1 MFARW
6 LAVPF
11 VLAAMF
17 ILYLALQG
25 YYQYTSY
32 LIVPLIMLAV
42 IFVLAPQINWWWYKR
57 RPPDLSPGLRALLE
71 QAPGFYQSLNAEDK
85 LRFRQRVALFV
96 MSTDF
101 MPQGME
107 NAPDDVKTAVAASAV
122 TLTFRKP
129 EFLFPKYEHVVLYA
143 HPFPSPQYPETFHTS
158 EVYDDDGVLLFSMEH
173 LMHGF
178 MQPHLYFH
186 SGLYEYAKVFMR
198 VWPVERYPQLGEEH
212 WPALER
218 ISGFSRERIEQWVG
232 LRDLS
237 LTAVAAVCYFVS
249 PERFQEELPEFF
261 QQFREMFAA

>member
-11 VLAAMF
+11 ALAAML

-32 LIVPLIMLAV
+32 LIVPLIFLAV
-42 IFVLAPQINWWWYKR
+42 IFVLAPQINWWWYKHH
-57 RPPDLSPGLRALLE
+57 PPDLPHGLRALLE
-71 QAPGFYQSLNAEDK
+71 QAPGFYRRLNAEDK
-85 LRFRQRVALFV
+85 LRFRQRVALFT

-107 NAPDDVKTAVAASAV
+107 NVPDDVKTVVAASAV
-122 TLTFRKP
+122 TLTFRKQ
-129 EFLFPKYEHVVLYA
+129 EFLLPRYEHVVLYA

-158 EVYDDDGVLLFSMEH
+158 EVYDEDGVLLFSIEH

-178 MQPHLYFH
+178 MQPDLYFH

-198 VWPVERYPQLGEEH
+198 VWPEECQLQVRGEH

-218 ISGFSRERIEQWVG
+218 ISGFSRERIEQWIG
-232 LRDLS
+232 LQDLS
-237 LTAVAAVCYFVS
+237 LTAVAVVCYFVA
-249 PERFQEELPEFF
+249 PERFKEELPELFKYF
-261 QQFREMFAA
+261 SKMFGH